1 MSNPFAEEKTAFVWL
16 ILRVERDKVNTI
28 NDNDTKGTWT
38 MKGIILAGGK
48 GTRLY
53 PMTYPICKPL
63 LPIYDKPMLYYPLDV
78 LLRAGIRDILIITP
92 PKGEMEFFRRLL
104 GDGSDLGVNIS
115 YMEQPVARGIADA
128 LILSEEFVNGDRVCL
143 VLGDNVF
150 FSPCVEDSLKKA
162 VDAEDGAVI
171 FGYYVEDPR
180 PFGVVEFDK
189 NGDVISLE
197 EKPEHPKSNYIVPG
211 LYFYDGHAAE
221 FAKELQPS
229 ARGELEITDLNRVYM
244 RQGKLKTVVLDQEF
258 SWYDAGTAESLLTAA
273 EAIRRVQEESGKYI
287 ACVEETAWRMGF
299 ISDEQKDAVG
309 QEMAATPYGQYLLK
323 LK

>member
-1 MSNPFAEEKTAFVWL
+1 
-16 ILRVERDKVNTI
+16 
-28 NDNDTKGTWT
+28 
-38 MKGIILAGGK
+38 MKGIILAAGK

-92 PKGEMEFFRRLL
+92 PQGEMEFFRRLL
-104 GDGSDLGVNIS
+104 GDGAALGVNIS

-128 LILSEEFVNGDRVCL
+128 LILSEEFVGGDRVCL

-150 FSPCVEDSLKKA
+150 FSPKFEESLKKA
-162 VDAEDGAVI
+162 NETEEGAVI
-171 FGYYVEDPR
+171 FGYYVDDPR
-180 PFGVVEFDK
+180 PFGVVEIDE
-189 NGDVISLE
+189 NGNVASLE
-197 EKPEHPKSNYIVPG
+197 EKPKEPKSNFIVPG

-221 FAKELQPS
+221 MAKNLTPS
-229 ARGELEITDLNRVYM
+229 ARGELEITDLNKEYL
-244 RQGKLKTVVLDQEF
+244 QKGKLKAVMLDRDF
-258 SWYDAGTAESLLTAA
+258 SWYDAGTAESLLAA
-273 EAIRRVQEESGKYI
+273 ASAIKRMQEEEQRYI

-309 QEMAATPYGQYLLK
+309 QEMAATPYGKYLLS

>member
-1 MSNPFAEEKTAFVWL
+1 
-16 ILRVERDKVNTI
+16 
-28 NDNDTKGTWT
+28 
-38 MKGIILAGGK
+38 MKGIILAAGK

-92 PKGEMEFFRRLL
+92 PQGEMEFFRRLL
-104 GDGSDLGVNIS
+104 GDGAALGVNIS

-128 LILSEEFVNGDRVCL
+128 LILSEEFVGGDRVCL

-150 FSPCVEDSLKKA
+150 FSPKFEESLKKA
-162 VDAEDGAVI
+162 NETEEGAVI
-171 FGYYVEDPR
+171 FGYYVDDPR
-180 PFGVVEFDK
+180 PFGVVEIDE
-189 NGDVISLE
+189 NGNVASLE
-197 EKPEHPKSNYIVPG
+197 EKPKEPKSNFIVPG

-221 FAKELQPS
+221 MAKNLTPS
-229 ARGELEITDLNRVYM
+229 ARGELEITDLNKEYL
-244 RQGKLKTVVLDQEF
+244 QKGKLKAVMLDRDF
-258 SWYDAGTAESLLTAA
+258 SWYDAGTAESLLAA
-273 EAIRRVQEESGKYI
+273 ASAIKRMQEEEQRYI

-299 ISDEQKDAVG
+299 ISDEQKNAVG
-309 QEMAATPYGQYLLK
+309 QEMAATPYGKYLLS